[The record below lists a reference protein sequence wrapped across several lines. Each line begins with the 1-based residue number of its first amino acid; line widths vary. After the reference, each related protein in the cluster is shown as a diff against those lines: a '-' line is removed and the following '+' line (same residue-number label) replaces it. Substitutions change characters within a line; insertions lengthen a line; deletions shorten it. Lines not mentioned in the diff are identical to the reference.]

1 MKQKQIETKNKI
13 INHLMVN
20 GGKETGEKVLLKS
33 LKEIQK
39 ESKKQSQE
47 LIKLGI
53 VYATPAFKLHR
64 ITNKK
69 QKKRN
74 KKVREIP
81 AFISDKKARISLAI
95 KFIVTNLKK
104 KKSAN
109 FYEKL
114 KQELLANA
122 QYKGSAIQ
130 IKNELQKQVLANK
143 RYFAYYRWR

>member
-1 MKQKQIETKNKI
+1 
-13 INHLMVN
+13 MVN
-20 GGKETGEKVLLKS
+20 GKKETGERVLLKS

-53 VYATPAFKLHR
+53 AYATPAFKLHK

-95 KFIVTNLKK
+95 KFIMTNLKK

-122 QYKGSAIQ
+122 QYRGTAIQ

-143 RYFAYYRWR
+143 RYFAYYRWG

>member
-1 MKQKQIETKNKI
+1 
-13 INHLMVN
+13 MVN
-20 GGKETGEKVLLKS
+20 GKKETGERVLLKS

-53 VYATPAFKLHR
+53 AYATPAFKLHK
-64 ITNKK
+64 IANKK

-122 QYKGSAIQ
+122 QYRGAAIQ